1 MPDSYAGPPGHSVD
15 GLPRRPRRIRPV
27 TQVSLAPDLSDLQE
41 AWKLR
46 SPQVKL
52 VAMARIE
59 PASTQLSYISS
70 YTLCMAETITIR
82 TDDDVARALKILTA
96 DGTSVSAAVRAAVIK
111 VAHDRGTSN
120 LRAEAQALA
129 GDEVDRAEMAAVLR
143 DMDSLRAW

>member
-1 MPDSYAGPPGHSVD
+1 
-15 GLPRRPRRIRPV
+15 
-27 TQVSLAPDLSDLQE
+27 
-41 AWKLR
+41 
-46 SPQVKL
+46 
-52 VAMARIE
+52 
-59 PASTQLSYISS
+59 
-70 YTLCMAETITIR
+70 MAETITIR

-96 DGTSVSAAVRAAVIK
+96 DGTSVSAAIRAAVIQ